1 MVFGIIMCILLFIA
15 WIFLLW
21 EVITKT
27 KGKDGGWIV
36 LCSYGASACA
46 FLCGV
51 VLVKILFF

>member
-1 MVFGIIMCILLFIA
+1 MVFGIIMCIILFIA

-21 EVITKT
+21 EVITNA
-27 KGKDGGWIV
+27 KGKNSGWVV
-36 LCSYGASACA
+36 LCAYGASACA

>member
-1 MVFGIIMCILLFIA
+1 MCILLFVA

-36 LCSYGASACA
+36 LCAYGASICA

-51 VLVKILFF
+51 VLVKILYF